1 MESVHG
7 RAEDVE
13 PSRWRHVRGAMTPV
27 IRVEAQRGAMGVEIV
42 IGVRALDQTYS
53 LTMTI
58 AAAERLRR
66 ELDSAI
72 DTATRILRGRA

>member
-1 MESVHG
+1 
-7 RAEDVE
+7 
-13 PSRWRHVRGAMTPV
+13 MTPV